1 MTSLVLYEWKGVM
14 EFFAVYLSETLLMVL
29 VRMNGETVSEHT
41 VSPDELNINIKREE
55 NESGIVVP

>member
-1 MTSLVLYEWKGVM
+1 M